1 MPTNPA
7 GAANYGASDAS
18 ERQREIIA
26 VAMDAFY
33 RLGFG
38 SASIRDIASEIR
50 FTQAAIY
57 YHFRNKEEILFAII
71 DGFTNFLHATLE
83 KAFSASSDPAR
94 GLRDAMRTHILLAES
109 HFRETKLVIEEKRSL
124 IPAHRA
130 IITEKE
136 NAIYHLYKSRIAA
149 LIRSR
154 RARRVDASA
163 ATFALFGVINYFY
176 HWFRPGGRLKLERLA
191 GDSIEVL
198 LDGLLLADPKPAPAG
213 RRPATARK
221 SG

>member
-1 MPTNPA
+1 MSRKPA
-7 GAANYGASDAS
+7 TAVKSVASAAS

-38 SASIRDIASEIR
+38 SASIRDIAAEIR

-71 DGFTNFLHATLE
+71 DGFTDFLRATLE
-83 KAFSASSDPAR
+83 QAFTTSSDPEQ
-94 GLRDAMRTHILLAES
+94 GLRQAMHTHILLAES
-109 HFRETKLVIEEKRSL
+109 RYRETKLVIEEKRSL
-124 IPAHRA
+124 SPAHRA
-130 IITEKE
+130 VITEKE

-149 LIRSR
+149 LTGSR

-163 ATFALFGVINYFY
+163 ATFALLAVINYFY
-176 HWFRPGGRLKLERLA
+176 HWFRPGGRLTLKRLA
-191 GDSIEVL
+191 RDSIEVL
-198 LDGLLLADPKPAPAG
+198 LDGLLLADPGAAPAG
-213 RRPATARK
+213 RRRAPARK
-221 SG
+221 PR